1 APCSRWRSL
10 RSTAQP
16 AQNPGTPFLL
26 TDRGGRFASAAR
38 PIAAFGSG
46 YIRAKKKRCHPGSA
60 FTNPLFAYPSS
71 TSHNASSSAS
81 LNKPAG

>member
-1 APCSRWRSL
+1 MLAMNDNAVHQANRDAPITGKRGPTDRL
-10 RSTAQP
+10 R
-16 AQNPGTPFLL
+16 QNP
-26 TDRGGRFASAAR
+26 R
-38 PIAAFGSG
+38 
-46 YIRAKKKRCHPGSA
+46 KKKRCHPGSA